1 MFEIFEE
8 NYDEPIQLSIISI
21 ICRGILK
28 EVNLLG
34 AKKEGI
40 GKHNTRQQQSV
51 IGSQKNISKNMSQQ
65 QFEDPCNLSADVY
78 SAFEDLHP

>member
-1 MFEIFEE
+1 MNGNNSTIGRAELEVKQNNKALVSGSKIWSLIEDNFSSVNFFKCSKIFEE

-34 AKKEGI
+34 AKK
-40 GKHNTRQQQSV
+40 GK
-51 IGSQKNISKNMSQQ
+51 
-65 QFEDPCNLSADVY
+65 E
-78 SAFEDLHP
+78 